1 MSKYSVLMSVYIK
14 EKPENLRLSVESM
27 VNQTIPPE
35 DFVLY
40 CDGLLTNELYEEIDS
55 LRKKYS
61 ILNVIYNETPMGLG
75 NALNNGLKYCK
86 NDIVAR
92 MDSDDIAVP
101 ERMELQLEAFIKKSA
116 DIVSGNLLEF
126 TDTTDNIINEK
137 NLPETD
143 GLIREYS
150 KRRNPFN
157 HPCTCFRKHQVY
169 MAGGYLDCPGF
180 EDDYLWLRMLSN
192 GCTGYNIQKPVLY
205 MRSGREM
212 YLRRGGLKYTADALR
227 FRKLMYSGKF
237 CTLSDFLICCCGH
250 IIIGLIPNKLRMT
263 FYSGL
268 LRKKNIKGDEK

>member
-116 DIVSGNLLEF
+116 DIVSGN
-126 TDTTDNIINEK
+126 
-137 NLPETD
+137 
-143 GLIREYS
+143 
-150 KRRNPFN
+150 
-157 HPCTCFRKHQVY
+157 
-169 MAGGYLDCPGF
+169 
-180 EDDYLWLRMLSN
+180 
-192 GCTGYNIQKPVLY
+192 
-205 MRSGREM
+205 
-212 YLRRGGLKYTADALR
+212 
-227 FRKLMYSGKF
+227 
-237 CTLSDFLICCCGH
+237 
-250 IIIGLIPNKLRMT
+250 
-263 FYSGL
+263 
-268 LRKKNIKGDEK
+268 